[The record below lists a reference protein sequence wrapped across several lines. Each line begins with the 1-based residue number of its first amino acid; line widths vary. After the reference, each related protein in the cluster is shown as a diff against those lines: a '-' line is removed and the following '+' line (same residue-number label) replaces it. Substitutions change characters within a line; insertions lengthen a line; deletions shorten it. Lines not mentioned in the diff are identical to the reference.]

1 MPFGFGNNNGNGG
14 NGGTVDPR
22 ARAGVSSLATRLKQ
36 HEAQL
41 QQLTALQKATA
52 DAPKWIEQIPGRRVP
67 YWGVI
72 DLLIEP
78 NSTSKV
84 DGLFNVS
91 EDGPYV
97 VTGIG
102 MFYKLTGDADAAGV
116 WGYATAAG
124 SRIPAVVPSV
134 GFLNI
139 LDQPHV
145 TSGSIRIVDRGSDRQ
160 WQNKPVASALF
171 SPEAGGIYVLP
182 VACLFDR
189 NSAIEASFQPGLSVP
204 DSGVVECVLC
214 GYKIVQG
221 QSYQP

>member
-1 MPFGFGNNNGNGG
+1 MPPQTQN
-14 NGGTVDPR
+14 R
-22 ARAGVSSLATRLKQ
+22 AAAAIANMAMRLKQ

-41 QQLTALQKATA
+41 TQLTALQKATA

-72 DLLIEP
+72 DLPIIG

-84 DGLFNVS
+84 DGIYNVS

-102 MFYKLTGDADAAGV
+102 MFYKLTTGDAAGV

-124 SRIPAVVPSV
+124 SRIPAALPSP
-134 GFLNI
+134 GFLGI

-145 TSGSIRIVDRGSDRQ
+145 TSGSVRIVDRGSDRN

-189 NSAIEASFQPGLSVP
+189 NSAIEASFQPGLAVAET
-204 DSGVVECVLC
+204 GLVECVLC